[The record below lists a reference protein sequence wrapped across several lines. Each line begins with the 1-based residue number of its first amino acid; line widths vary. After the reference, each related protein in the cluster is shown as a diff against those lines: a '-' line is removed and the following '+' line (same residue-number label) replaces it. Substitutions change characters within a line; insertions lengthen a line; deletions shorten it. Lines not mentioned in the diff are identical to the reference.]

1 MSNYLVLIHDVLT
14 GNVVRQIVVKAESA
28 IAAVEEVGDRIGV
41 QEHGIAIP
49 TGSEPDPATESQ
61 MQEPEPA
68 AETAPDPVI
77 PQPPAPED
85 QVIDELKELPADL
98 LQKII
103 AKLTGK

>member
-1 MSNYLVLIHDVLT
+1 
-14 GNVVRQIVVKAESA
+14 
-28 IAAVEEVGDRIGV
+28 
-41 QEHGIAIP
+41 
-49 TGSEPDPATESQ
+49 